1 MKKKSMNFKDQDM
14 KNKVKD
20 NMKLKKKILT

>member
-1 MKKKSMNFKDQDM
+1 MKKKSMNFKDQGT

-20 NMKLKKKILT
+20 NMKLNKKILT